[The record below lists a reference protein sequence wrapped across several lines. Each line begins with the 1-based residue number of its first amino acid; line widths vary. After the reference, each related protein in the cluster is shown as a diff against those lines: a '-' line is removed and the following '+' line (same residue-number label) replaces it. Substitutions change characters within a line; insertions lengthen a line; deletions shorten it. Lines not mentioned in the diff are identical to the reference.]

1 MEKCRTWVLPP
12 GLVATLRLIFPVDFV
27 LINLIVCP
35 HVRCFTELQQQ
46 LEMLAD
52 MFEQSTGCHDTSEGM
67 HGCEWSRDHEVG
79 QHTQERFKLHR
90 LIAQG

>member
-1 MEKCRTWVLPP
+1 MHSFYSYFYLFKHYAYQLATGLLNAKQQSTFGMEKCRTWVLPP

-35 HVRCFTELQQQ
+35 HVRCFTKLQRQ

-52 MFEQSTGCHDTSEGM
+52 
-67 HGCEWSRDHEVG
+67 
-79 QHTQERFKLHR
+79 K
-90 LIAQG
+90 